1 MITEKILKLKD
12 NLSENGNEEYIEQ
25 SFERQRQD
33 NYYTPFKPMSCY
45 RIRRD

>member
-33 NYYTPFKPMSCY
+33 NYYPPFKPMSCY